1 MARRPQPGTMDATEQ
16 ELVVRVI
23 RGEEDAFRLL
33 WEAYMAPVH
42 PWLVRRIGVSRDHA
56 DDILQQLFER
66 LSRYNWSALRHW
78 RGENLR
84 GYLRSIAGNLVQ
96 DDFRRAVRERIL
108 GDPPDDPEQ
117 PSEPGP
123 EDERFRAEIRQA
135 LDDCAARLQG
145 RDRKLLEL
153 FHIRGLPYRKIAEM
167 LRLSVSA
174 VGVALGRA
182 EQRMRRCLETHHS
195 EIAFLKGLV

>member
-1 MARRPQPGTMDATEQ
+1 MFPATVRLVSAVLAGWLLLCVAFSQGAAQ
-16 ELVVRVI
+16 E
-23 RGEEDAFRLL
+23 A
-33 WEAYMAPVH
+33 
-42 PWLVRRIGVSRDHA
+42 
-56 DDILQQLFER
+56 
-66 LSRYNWSALRHW
+66 
-78 RGENLR
+78 
-84 GYLRSIAGNLVQ
+84 
-96 DDFRRAVRERIL
+96 
-108 GDPPDDPEQ
+108 DPPDDPEQ